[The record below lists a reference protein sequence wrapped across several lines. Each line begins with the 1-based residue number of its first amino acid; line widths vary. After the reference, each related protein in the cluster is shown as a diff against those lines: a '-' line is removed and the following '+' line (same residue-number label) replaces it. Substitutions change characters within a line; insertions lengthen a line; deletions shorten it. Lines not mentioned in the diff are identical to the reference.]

1 MSFQLAPKT
10 FWLAELISQFF
21 CSSNSSK
28 NITCPSGKLKT
39 EFTSLIAKSTSPGLS
54 DTTFFAC
61 CSGLIKGKIKIKNN
75 NKKNCSFVLARY
87 CLLRG
92 SCAGLPTPFSL
103 TYFKMANAAS
113 PSDYSSLKHAITM
126 GCSTS
131 HGLSNSTFVTPWDCK
146 CTVDV
151 NINFVLSLLIQIQV
165 VYGRTQVALDF
176 LSNSLF
182 DFQENVH
189 KNILA
194 NLWTLL

>member
-10 FWLAELISQFF
+10 FWLAELISH
-21 CSSNSSK
+21 SSVFQIILK
-28 NITCPSGKLKT
+28 KITCRLGKLKT
-39 EFTSLIAKSTSPGLS
+39 EFISLIAKSTSPGLS

-61 CSGLIKGKIKIKNN
+61 CSGLIKGRIKIKNN

-131 HGLSNSTFVTPWDCK
+131 HGLSNSTFVVPWDCK
-146 CTVDV
+146 WTGDV
-151 NINFVLSLLIQIQV
+151 NI
-165 VYGRTQVALDF
+165 GPF
-176 LSNSLF
+176 LF
-182 DFQENVH
+182 
-189 KNILA
+189 
-194 NLWTLL
+194 